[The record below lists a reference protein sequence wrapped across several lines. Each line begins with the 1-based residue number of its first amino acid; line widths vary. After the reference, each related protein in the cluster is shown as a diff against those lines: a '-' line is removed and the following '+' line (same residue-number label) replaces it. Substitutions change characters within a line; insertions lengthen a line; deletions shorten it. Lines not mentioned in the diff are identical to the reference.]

1 MKGCLENLRHALLLA
16 SLHKTVEAGEIM
28 ETIVKLGNKTVYP
41 IIFPVNYDGLS
52 SINCYIYQNGN
63 DYTLIDAG
71 IKTEEFEQ
79 FFFQQLEDYNIAITQ
94 INRIIITHFH
104 NDHIGVVNRI
114 TKEHRIPVY
123 ASEIAVPRL
132 KCEEDYLQQK
142 LTFYYDLYSQYGV
155 SEFSKARMAKMENT
169 LRNKEQVM
177 LHSEIRVIEEGQEIG
192 GLRVIATP
200 GHSPDSI
207 CLLDEE
213 TGWLFAGD
221 FILAS
226 GITNALLD
234 HDGQGQLMNPL
245 VQYIDSIEKMKKYPV
260 CIVFAGHE
268 AVFQN
273 LNEVVEKSL
282 SKMEYKLQRLIAKIR
297 DGHSTAQQ
305 LGEAIYGTRFAKY
318 FNFTIS
324 EIIGLALLAQQ
335 RGLIE
340 QYWEDGQWMFR
351 LQ

>member
-1 MKGCLENLRHALLLA
+1 MEGILKKGEKA
-16 SLHKTVEAGEIM
+16 
-28 ETIVKLGNKTVYP
+28 VYP
-41 IIFPVNYDGLS
+41 IIFPFDNSGLG
-52 SINCYIYQNGN
+52 SINCYVYQNGN

-71 IKTEEFEQ
+71 INTAEFEQ
-79 FFFQQLEDYNIAITQ
+79 FFFQQLKDYNIAITQ
-94 INRIIITHFH
+94 INRIILTHFH

-132 KCEEDYLQQK
+132 KCEDDYLQQK

-177 LHSEIRVIEEGQEIG
+177 LHSEIRVIEEGQIID

-226 GITNALLD
+226 GITNALID
-234 HDGQGQLMNPL
+234 HDAQGKLMNSL
-245 VQYIDSIEKMKKYPV
+245 VQYIDSIEKMKAYPV
-260 CIVFAGHE
+260 HSVFAGHE

-273 LNEVVEKSL
+273 FHKVVEKSL
-282 SKMEYKLQRLIAKIR
+282 SKMEYKLQKLLAKIR
-297 DGHSTAQQ
+297 DGHRTAKQ

-318 FNFTIS
+318 FTFTIS
-324 EIIGLALLAQQ
+324 EIVGLTLLAQQ

-340 QYWEDGQWMFR
+340 RYWEDGQWMFR